1 LLRSGA
7 REERTDDFGLADVGE
22 LCAALGVAANKVPK
36 GLAMFLMTS
45 SEIPG
50 VSRAQVRALEITH
63 EGLDQIAPVEDLV
76 RGQVFEPSSH

>member
-1 LLRSGA
+1 
-7 REERTDDFGLADVGE
+7 
-22 LCAALGVAANKVPK
+22 
-36 GLAMFLMTS
+36 MFLMTS